1 MIDAAR
7 LVSAGS
13 LQVIGGAGDD
23 AGAADGAQAG
33 SIEAVRYRDE
43 PARDITRVR
52 LRVGPTTPK
61 RFGGRIEEL
70 VSGQSTWEIIAT
82 ALLAAHAALLR
93 EVGMFEKRVRAMAR
107 DDTRARL
114 IESVPCRA
122 TGRSWR

>member
-1 MIDAAR
+1 M
-7 LVSAGS
+7 
-13 LQVIGGAGDD
+13 
-23 AGAADGAQAG
+23 
-33 SIEAVRYRDE
+33 
-43 PARDITRVR
+43 
-52 LRVGPTTPK
+52 RVGPTTPK